1 MAKKPASEPAKG
13 KPAKPQPEDVEGH
26 SMLDPWSGMRI
37 VESRERDI
45 KEAYRRKAL
54 EEEARRPH
62 RKEGR

>member
-1 MAKKPASEPAKG
+1 MSEKPAPDSGRDRDAP
-13 KPAKPQPEDVEGH
+13 PDDEDVEGH
-26 SMLDPWSGMRI
+26 SMLDPWSGMKI

-45 KEAYRRKAL
+45 KQAYRRKAL